1 MPAHLALSPRE
12 RQVVGLR
19 DAGRSLQSI
28 AGELGVDYDTARG
41 HLHRA
46 RLKLAGPVAPVPP
59 ASYRR
64 LRVVPTGYT
73 AADVERLCRILDA
86 CAYDP
91 ERP

>member
-12 RQVVGLR
+12 RQVLDLR
-19 DAGRSLQSI
+19 EAGRSLQSI
-28 AGELGVDYDTARG
+28 AGELGLNYDTARG

-46 RLKLAGPVAPVPP
+46 RLKLAEPATHAPP

-91 ERP
+91 EA